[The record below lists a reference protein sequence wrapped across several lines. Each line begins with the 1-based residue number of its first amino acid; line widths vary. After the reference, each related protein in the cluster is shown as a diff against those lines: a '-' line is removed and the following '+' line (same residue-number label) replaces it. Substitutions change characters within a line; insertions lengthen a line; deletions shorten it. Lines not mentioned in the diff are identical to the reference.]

1 MGQDGFTR
9 RERQIMDIVYRL
21 GEATVADVLAGMDD
35 PPSYSSVRALMRV
48 LREKGHLEVRED
60 GKRHVFSPTVPAGR
74 ARRFALKNVLRTFF
88 DGSVEAAVASLIGL
102 EERNLTDEE
111 LTRLQKLIE
120 KAKNRGE

>member
-1 MGQDGFTR
+1 MSREGFSR

-48 LREKGHLEVRED
+48 LREKGHLKVRED
-60 GKRHVFSPTVPAGR
+60 GRRHVFSPIVPAGR
-74 ARRFALKNVLRTFF
+74 ARRSALRNVLRTFF

-102 EERNLTDEE
+102 QARHLTDEE
-111 LTRLQKLIE
+111 LERLQALIE
-120 KAKNRGE
+120 SARKGE

>member
-1 MGQDGFTR
+1 MSREGFSR

-48 LREKGHLEVRED
+48 LREKGHLKVRDD
-60 GKRHVFSPTVPAGR
+60 GRRHVFSPTVPAGR
-74 ARRFALKNVLRTFF
+74 ARRTALRNVLKTFF

-102 EERNLTDEE
+102 EARHLNDEE
-111 LTRLQKLIE
+111 LERLQALIE
-120 KAKNRGE
+120 NARKGE